1 MALLAL
7 VQGLA
12 GLLRGFNWMQI
23 GVDLF
28 EQTLLLLPFIGAIA
42 VLRGLFISVVALLY
56 LLFGAGALLGASW
69 ARWVGFVAVLIN
81 LLLVL
86 SALLAGAHLAEAI
99 PWSAIPVILLF
110 YLVSPAAR
118 DAFKGAD

>member
-42 VLRGLFISVVALLY
+42 VMRGLFISVVALLY
-56 LLFGAGALLGASW
+56 LLFSAGALLGTSW
-69 ARWVGFVAVLIN
+69 ALWVGLVAAIIN

-86 SALLAGAHLAEAI
+86 SALLAGALLAEAI
-99 PWSAIPVILLF
+99 PWSVIPVMLLLYF
-110 YLVSPAAR
+110 VSPVGR
-118 DAFKGAD
+118 DALKGAD

>member
-23 GVDLF
+23 GVDLI
-28 EQTLLLLPFIGAIA
+28 EQTLLLLPVIGAVA
-42 VLRGLFISVVALLY
+42 VMRGLFISVVALLY
-56 LLFGAGALLGASW
+56 LLFGAGAMLGTSW
-69 ARWVGFVAVLIN
+69 ALWVGLIAAIIN

-86 SALLAGAHLAEAI
+86 SALLAGAFLADAI
-99 PWSAIPVILLF
+99 PWSVIPVMLLLF
-110 YLVSPAAR
+110 LVSPVGR
-118 DAFKGAD
+118 DALKGAD